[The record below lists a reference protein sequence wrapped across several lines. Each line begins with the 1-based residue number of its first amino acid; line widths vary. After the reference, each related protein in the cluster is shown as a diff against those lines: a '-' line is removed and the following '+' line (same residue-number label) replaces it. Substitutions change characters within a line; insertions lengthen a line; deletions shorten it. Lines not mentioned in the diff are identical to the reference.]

1 MTPTTKE
8 TCQTRAYGRLGKG
21 DKSHA
26 AHARRTR
33 AHARRIVP
41 TPAAL
46 GGPKRTSSPRPLAPV
61 CCSFAAAF
69 SVHTIIL
76 LTQEPLAD
84 WKALLP
90 PSLAA
95 PKRHAHT
102 VDAREQALDSL
113 PARRPE
119 DCDPV
124 RSPPDGPSS
133 AALAVL
139 LAVGARRAVKAEE
152 SDPCSSSSSN
162 NETLRPCL
170 NARQHYFLAPRAHS
184 LVSQS
189 PADRGPQV
197 TTMLQAQGSG
207 LSLGLHQDSG
217 LLKTSNYSTL
227 ERLCG
232 ALIVWQFDRS
242 ADQSAQVARS
252 GA

>member
-133 AALAVL
+133 ATLAVL
-139 LAVGARRAVKAEE
+139 LAVRARRAVKAEE
-152 SDPCSSSSSN
+152 SDPCKQRDPAALPQCGLVSTIFSHLACTVSLANQLPIEGHESRQCCRLSAQWTA
-162 NETLRPCL
+162 EDIELL
-170 NARQHYFLAPRAHS
+170 NA
-184 LVSQS
+184 
-189 PADRGPQV
+189 
-197 TTMLQAQGSG
+197 
-207 LSLGLHQDSG
+207 
-217 LLKTSNYSTL
+217 
-227 ERLCG
+227 C
-232 ALIVWQFDRS
+232 VWRS
-242 ADQSAQVARS
+242 DGVVL
-252 GA
+252 